1 MNLAATKYVMV
12 LFEKFGTLMQLPKPK
27 LEYVTLIQEYLSNQK
42 WFMRDLKQCLG
53 WLLTDQEYLNNTAR
67 FNKFP
72 QIVDFIRAKKTIDD
86 KIINYCMENRIT
98 SQEAQN
104 QIHKTLIENLTRNLS
119 IQQYDED
126 IPY

>member
-1 MNLAATKYVMV
+1 MSATKYVMM
-12 LFEKFGTLMQLPKPK
+12 LFEKFGNLMQLPEPK
-27 LEYVTLIQEYLSNQK
+27 LEYVTLMQEYLSNQK

-53 WLLTDQEYLNNTAR
+53 WLLTDEEYLNNTAR
-67 FNKFP
+67 FNKYP
-72 QIVDFIRAKKTIDD
+72 QIVDFMRAKKTIDD
-86 KIINYCMENRIT
+86 KIINYCVENRT
-98 SQEAQN
+98 TPQEAQN